1 MEKNG
6 SVCKEPAIFISL
18 WRNSWVN
25 WLLYESFVWVW
36 SQRISRSRYR
46 RFAEHFSFCLYFLMF
61 AFPWEVLWCLTSFLY
76 IIESDDASDGN
87 SVEDVW
93 ETNFHF
99 IASKQDE
106 EEKLMSRSQ
115 VEVLCCFLYQKI
127 ALSLQVY
134 PLKMHYSSCCV

>member
-1 MEKNG
+1 M
-6 SVCKEPAIFISL
+6 
-18 WRNSWVN
+18 
-25 WLLYESFVWVW
+25 
-36 SQRISRSRYR
+36 
-46 RFAEHFSFCLYFLMF
+46 
-61 AFPWEVLWCLTSFLY
+61 SFLY

-127 ALSLQVY
+127 ALSLQAY